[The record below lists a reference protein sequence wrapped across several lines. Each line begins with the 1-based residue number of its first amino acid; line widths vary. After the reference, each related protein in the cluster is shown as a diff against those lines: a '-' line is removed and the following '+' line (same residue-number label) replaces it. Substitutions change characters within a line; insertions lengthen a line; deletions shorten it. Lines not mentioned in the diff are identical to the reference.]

1 MNRRSL
7 LAAYLR
13 QQKELGMPDMV
24 FGQVEKIR
32 SLLVSGRS
40 EKKSGPAAGQQGG
53 PMPVRPVPSKSPY
66 ACGLARLSK
75 LPSLSPAVR
84 ETGPTY
90 GGAAPSVQTAPLTF
104 EKKRAVFKEM
114 YTARCGK
121 CSLAKTRTKFVFGS
135 GNVDAPL
142 MIIGEAPG
150 AEEDLQG
157 LPFVG
162 AAGRLLTELLAA
174 IAIDR
179 KKDVFITNILK
190 CRPPDNRT
198 PDADEVAAC
207 LPLVQ
212 KQIEVIAPRLLLL
225 LGRVAAHAL
234 LGTVDGIGKL
244 RGRTHEYRGIP
255 VVVTYHPSA
264 LLRTTEYRHPAE
276 DDFRTAARLLKGTE

>member
-24 FGQVEKIR
+24 FGQAEKIR
-32 SLLVSGRS
+32 SLLFPRQG
-40 EKKSGPAAGQQGG
+40 EKNVGLMTGPHGDA
-53 PMPVRPVPSKSPY
+53 PMEKHKESKSVY
-66 ACGLARLSK
+66 GRGLARLSK
-75 LPSLSPAVR
+75 LPPPSPAVR
-84 ETGPTY
+84 EPGPSY
-90 GGAAPSVQTAPLTF
+90 AAAAPSDKTVHLTF
-104 EKKRAVFKEM
+104 EEKRAVFTAM
-114 YTARCGK
+114 YIARCGK
-121 CSLAKTRTKFVFGS
+121 CALAKTRTKFVFGS

-162 AAGRLLTELLAA
+162 AAGKLLTELLAG

-198 PDADEVAAC
+198 PGAGEVVAC

-225 LGRVAAHAL
+225 LGRIAAHAL
-234 LGTVDGIGKL
+234 LGTVDGIGTL

-255 VVVTYHPSA
+255 VVVTYHPAA
-264 LLRTTEYRHPAE
+264 LLRTTEYRRPAE
-276 DDFRTAARLLKGTE
+276 DDFRMVARLLKGNK

>member
-13 QQKELGMPDMV
+13 QQKELGMPEMV
-24 FGQVEKIR
+24 FGQAGKIR

-40 EKKSGPAAGQQGG
+40 KKTSGRAAGQQGG
-53 PMPVRPVPSKSPY
+53 PVPVRPAQSKSPY
-66 ACGLARLSK
+66 ASGFARLSK
-75 LPSLSPAVR
+75 LPPLSPAVR
-84 ETGPTY
+84 EPGLSY
-90 GGAAPSVQTAPLTF
+90 GGAPPSGQTASLTF
-104 EKKRAVFKEM
+104 EEKRAVFTKM
-114 YTARCGK
+114 YTARCGR
-121 CSLAKTRTKFVFGS
+121 CALAKTRIKFVFGS

-162 AAGRLLTELLAA
+162 AAGKLLTELLAG

-198 PDADEVAAC
+198 PETGEVAAC

-255 VVVTYHPSA
+255 AVVTYHPAA
-264 LLRTTEYRHPAE
+264 LLRTNEYRGPAE
-276 DDFRTAARLLKGTE
+276 DDFRTAARLLKGDK

>member
-32 SLLVSGRS
+32 SLLFPRQV
-40 EKKSGPAAGQQGG
+40 EKNAGLMTGPHGGMAAEKHGQ
-53 PMPVRPVPSKSPY
+53 SKSPI
-66 ACGLARLSK
+66 ARFSR
-75 LPSLSPAVR
+75 LPPQASTVKEPEPS
-84 ETGPTY
+84 Y

-104 EKKRAVFKEM
+104 KEKRAVFKEI
-114 YTARCGK
+114 YTARCGR
-121 CSLAKTRTKFVFGS
+121 CDLAKLRTTFVFGS

-150 AEEDLQG
+150 AEEDQQG

-162 AAGRLLTELLAA
+162 AAGQLLTELLAA

-198 PDADEVAAC
+198 PDAGEVAAC

-225 LGRVAAHAL
+225 LGRIAAHAL
-234 LGTVDGIGKL
+234 LGTVDSIGKL
-244 RGRTHEYRGIP
+244 RGRVHEYRGIP
-255 VVVTYHPSA
+255 AVVTYHPAA
-264 LLRTTEYRHPAE
+264 LLRTAEYRRPAE
-276 DDFRTAARLLKGTE
+276 DDFRTVARLLKGNQ